1 MTQTNKRTYS
11 VELTNDDAQR
21 LLVLLLK
28 CFFDFTQ
35 PRNIIAVSEIYAKL
49 ANKLDGNQFAGYKFK
64 IGFKTTELL
73 LLHEICVSGYR
84 DKEECNYFRGFFEN
98 HARAAVAALDSE
110 RARLALLTGQYLN
123 HK

>member
-1 MTQTNKRTYS
+1 MTQTNKRTYQ
-11 VELTNDDAQR
+11 VEFTNNDAQR

-28 CFFDFTQ
+28 CFLGFNQ
-35 PRNIIAVSEIYAKL
+35 PRNIIACAELYTKL
-49 ANKLDGNQFAGYKFK
+49 AKKLDSNQFAGYKFK
-64 IGFKTTELL
+64 IGFKVTELL

-98 HARAAVAALDSE
+98 HARTAVAALDSE